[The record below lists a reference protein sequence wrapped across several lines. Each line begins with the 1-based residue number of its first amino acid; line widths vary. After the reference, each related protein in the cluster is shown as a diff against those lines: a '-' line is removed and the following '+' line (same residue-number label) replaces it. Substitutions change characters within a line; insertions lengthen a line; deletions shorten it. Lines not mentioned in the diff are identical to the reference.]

1 MILLIV
7 DRRGLRTEP

>member
-7 DRRGLRTEP
+7 DHWLDGHK